1 MHVEE
6 AHWINRIL
14 ERIPAEE
21 LTPVLNMG
29 SSTADFRL
37 REQPH
42 IDRFVFAPLRKRGVR
57 VVNQD
62 IKEAAGVDVVGN
74 LMDPRFV
81 EKLRAMQFRTLL
93 CNNLLQHVPDPKV
106 LMRRVFDLLPIGA
119 LLVVTGPSAYP
130 KHLDPIDTMF
140 RPSPDEILRLFGDV
154 QIVEM
159 QEMNVGT
166 ILSSY
171 VHHPLGFARLVLR
184 ASVPFIRHAGWVTA
198 VNKLTWLLRTRKL
211 YLVALRKS

>member
-6 AHWINRIL
+6 SHWINRIL
-14 ERIPAEE
+14 ERIPAEQ
-21 LTPVLNMG
+21 LTPVLNIG
-29 SSTADFRL
+29 SSTDDYRFH
-37 REQPH
+37 EQAH
-42 IDRFVFAPLRKRGVR
+42 IDRLVFAPLRERGVHI
-57 VVNQD
+57 VNQD
-62 IKEAAGVDVVGN
+62 IKKAVGVDVVGN
-74 LMDPRFV
+74 LMDPLFV

-93 CNNLLQHVPDPKV
+93 CNNLLQHVLDPKV
-106 LMRRVFDLLPIGA
+106 LMRRVFDLLPVGA

-140 RPSPDEILRLFGDV
+140 RPSPSEILRLFGDV

-166 ILSSY
+166 VLSSY
-171 VHHPLGFARLVLR
+171 IHHPLGFAQLVVR

-198 VNKLTWLLRTRKL
+198 VNKLTWLFRTRKL
-211 YLVALRKS
+211 YMVAVRKS

>member
-1 MHVEE
+1 MHLEE
-6 AHWINRIL
+6 ARWINRIL

-29 SSTADFRL
+29 SSTADYRL

-42 IDRFVFAPLRKRGVR
+42 IDRFVFAPLREKGVR

-62 IKEAAGVDVVGN
+62 IKEASGVDVVGN

-93 CNNLLQHVPDPKV
+93 CNNLLQHVPNPKV
-106 LMRRVFDLLPIGA
+106 LMRRVFDLLPVGA

-140 RPSPDEILRLFGDV
+140 RPSPDEILRLFGDL

-171 VHHPLGFARLVLR
+171 VHHPIGFARLVLR

-211 YLVALRKS
+211 YLVAVRKS